1 MKIENSRKFK
11 EGESITHFVEINGVV
26 ISDMDEE
33 RFTDEF
39 IKWVESIG
47 GSYLGI
53 TKEIEEN
60 N

>member
-53 TKEIEEN
+53 TKEIEEK
-60 N
+60 